1 MDYIDITSQTTPIL
15 NSKAEKS
22 TITQIIEYADRVYES
37 LGPGH
42 NERIYHKALVYEL
55 MCNNYNIDTEMNVV
69 VKYVDSKGK
78 SHNLESERIDI
89 FIHDI
94 NIILELKAIQKQIQ
108 SQEICQIKKY
118 FNELKKIGI
127 SVPYGIIINF
137 PQPSAKEI
145 PSKIESLVV
154 NNDTDTKSL

>member
-1 MDYIDITSQTTPIL
+1 
-15 NSKAEKS
+15 
-22 TITQIIEYADRVYES
+22 
-37 LGPGH
+37 
-42 NERIYHKALVYEL
+42 
-55 MCNNYNIDTEMNVV
+55 MCNNFNLDTEMNVV

-94 NIILELKAIQKQIQ
+94 NVILELKAIQKQIQ

-118 FNELKKIGI
+118 FNELKKIDI
-127 SVPYGIIINF
+127 IVPYGIIINF

-145 PSKIESLVV
+145 PSKIEFLVV
-154 NNDTDTKSL
+154 NNA

>member
-1 MDYIDITSQTTPIL
+1 MDYINITSNTIH
-15 NSKAEKS
+15 NSNLDKNS
-22 TITQIIEYADRVYES
+22 ITQIIEYAERVYES

-55 MCNNYNIDTEMNVV
+55 ICNNYNLDTEMNVV

-137 PQPSAKEI
+137 PQPTAKEI

-154 NNDTDTKSL
+154 NNDIDTKTI